1 MKKYK
6 LVTKKGEGT
15 FSEVVKAQNIANGSF
30 HAIKCMKENYTSVHK
45 VNNLREI
52 QALRRLSPHP
62 NIIDLEE
69 VLFDQPTGRLAMVF
83 ELMDKNL
90 YDLIC
95 GRRDHLDPK
104 LTTSLA
110 GQLFTA
116 LDHIHDRGI
125 FHRDIKPE
133 NILVDQTAKVL
144 KLADFGSCRGTNSKK
159 PFTGYIATR
168 WYRAPECLLT
178 NGYYGS
184 EMDIWGAGSV
194 LFELIS
200 LYPLFPG
207 SDEIDQLNR
216 IHKVVGTPPPAV
228 LMNMKLKNSFN
239 SEFHFPTE
247 KGVGIRHFIPHA
259 PSCCVSFISQ
269 TLVYDHTLRINAKE
283 ALRHPYFDEL
293 KLNLS
298 DEPDLVSEATDSSTI
313 KSIRKER
320 KKIES
325 KKIEIEH
332 KHPLKKIPQEP
343 SLETVKKKLH
353 EPSSEPLKKN
363 LQGPPSERERKP
375 KRSKIQNHTKIHQE
389 KSNSLKPRHKIQKV
403 KPRIESRIETSKA
416 TNRRHRPAP
425 KLPAKLPAK
434 MPTKLPAI
442 NKSRVRNTH
451 QANDTKPKGVN
462 PSPQVPKI
470 TNKRFGHVK
479 SSGYG
484 SVASSK
490 VSCSPYTNESSI
502 ATVDSRKR
510 QPRMHPQKPTRLPP
524 IIR

>member
-15 FSEVVKAQNIANGSF
+15 FSEVVKAQNIAVGSF

-62 NIIDLEE
+62 NIINLEE

-95 GRRDHLDPK
+95 GRRDHLDTK

-133 NILVDQTAKVL
+133 NILVDKTAGIL
-144 KLADFGSCRGTNSKK
+144 KLADFGSCRGTNSKQ

-168 WYRAPECLLT
+168 WYRSPECLLT
-178 NGYYGS
+178 NGHYGS

-207 SDEIDQLNR
+207 SDEVDQLNR
-216 IHKVVGTPPPAV
+216 IHKVVGTPPPQV
-228 LMNMKLKNSFN
+228 LAKMKLKS
-239 SEFHFPTE
+239 SCDSDFHFPAE

-259 PSCCVSFISQ
+259 SSCCVSFISR
-269 TLVYDHTLRINAKE
+269 TLVYDFSLRISAKE
-283 ALRHPYFDEL
+283 ALRHAYFDEL
-293 KLNLS
+293 NLNRPLEN
-298 DEPDLVSEATDSSTI
+298 EPDLVSETTDSSSKLS
-313 KSIRKER
+313 KSNNRRTNEP
-320 KKIES
+320 KKN
-325 KKIEIEH
+325 
-332 KHPLKKIPQEP
+332 PQETVSEHP
-343 SLETVKKKLH
+343 VKKNLH
-353 EPSSEPLKKN
+353 QPASSEPLKKN
-363 LQGPPSERERKP
+363 LQEPSTSKRERKP
-375 KRSKIQNHTKIHQE
+375 KRNKIVPTKE
-389 KSNSLKPRHKIQKV
+389 KANNNLKPRHKIQKV
-403 KPRIESRIETSKA
+403 KPTKERRQETS
-416 TNRRHRPAP
+416 TNRRYRPAP
-425 KLPAKLPAK
+425 KLPAPKV
-434 MPTKLPAI
+434 LPAI
-442 NKSRVRNTH
+442 NKSRLVRNSTNNTTH
-451 QANDTKPKGVN
+451 TTGSKPN
-462 PSPQVPKI
+462 SDNSSSPQGPPKRK
-470 TNKRFGHVK
+470 NKRFTHVK

-484 SVASSK
+484 GASSK
-490 VSCSPYTNESSI
+490 VSGSSSYNTPNSN
-502 ATVDSRKR
+502 ATTVDSRTR
-510 QPRMHPQKPTRLPP
+510 QGRMHPQKLPP
-524 IIR
+524 IER

>member
-15 FSEVVKAQNIANGSF
+15 FSEVVKAENIAVGSF
-30 HAIKCMKENYTSVHK
+30 HAIKCMKENYSSVHK

-62 NIIDLEE
+62 NIINLEE

-110 GQLFTA
+110 GQLFIA

-133 NILVDQTAKVL
+133 NILVDKTAGVL
-144 KLADFGSCRGTNSKK
+144 KLADFGSCRGTNSKQ

-178 NGYYGS
+178 NGHYGK
-184 EMDIWGAGSV
+184 EMDVWGAGSV

-207 SDEIDQLNR
+207 SDEVDQLNR

-228 LMNMKLKNSFN
+228 LTKMKLKHSFN
-239 SEFHFPTE
+239 TELHFPTE

-259 PSCCVSFISQ
+259 PTCCVSFISR
-269 TLVYDHTLRINAKE
+269 TLVYDYTMRITAKE
-283 ALRHPYFDEL
+283 ALRQPYFDEL
-293 KLNLS
+293 NLNLS
-298 DEPDLVSEATDSSTI
+298 DEPDLVSEATDSSKK
-313 KSIRKER
+313 KSRRKEIR
-320 KKIES
+320 TIEA
-325 KKIEIEH
+325 EH
-332 KHPLKKIPQEP
+332 NHPLKKNPQEL
-343 SLETVKKKLH
+343 SSDTVKKKSH
-353 EPSSEPLKKN
+353 DPSSEPLKKN

-375 KRSKIQNHTKIHQE
+375 KRSKLQNHTKD
-389 KSNSLKPRHKIQKV
+389 KSNNLKPRHKIQKV
-403 KPRIESRIETSKA
+403 KPSTDSRPEISKL
-416 TNRRHRPAP
+416 TPRRHRPAP
-425 KLPAKLPAK
+425 KLPA
-434 MPTKLPAI
+434 I
-442 NKSRVRNTH
+442 NKSRLKNTH
-451 QANDTKPKGVN
+451 PANNTKPKGVS

-470 TNKRFGHVK
+470 KNKRFGHVK

-484 SVASSK
+484 SVPSTKGSS
-490 VSCSPYTNESSI
+490 SPHTTSSSI
-502 ATVDSRKR
+502 ATTIESRTR
-510 QPRMHPQKPTRLPP
+510 QGRMHPQKPTRLPP
-524 IIR
+524 IER